1 MAARL
6 SRSELRGLL
15 ERRDFDAILQWAG
28 SVRSPQRSLMS
39 LAFDADELVRWR
51 AIDAYARVTALRAG
65 QELEKARESIRSL
78 LWLMNDESGGLG
90 WYAPEMVGEILVR
103 VPDLI
108 PEFGILL
115 PSYLREEPFERGSHF
130 ALYRVATVEPELFGG
145 TESELRESLGDPDP
159 ATRAYAALTLRL
171 VARNGFDPVI
181 RALESDTGT
190 FTVYDWETAELRE
203 TSVGRAI
210 QEASARL

>member
-145 TESELRESLGDPDP
+145 TESELRDSLGDPDP

-181 RALESDTGT
+181 RAVESDTGT